1 MTEIQLRGKYRHLS
15 ATVDD
20 EDMERLVQY
29 NWWLHT
35 YKHLLYARTYI
46 CDQSGKGRI
55 VLMHRMIM
63 EFPQKPFEVD
73 HYDGNGLNNRRDNLR
88 VVSRSENMR
97 NARWHSDGRRKWLLA
112 AGFDE
117 DRWYR

>member
-55 VLMHRMIM
+55 VLMHRM
-63 EFPQKPFEVD
+63 
-73 HYDGNGLNNRRDNLR
+73 NNRRDNLR
-88 VVSRSENMR
+88 VVGRSENMR